1 MQWGSDD
8 PEAVC
13 GMSTATMI
21 NRDAFVKAI
30 VLQFQTIFFLISG
43 TQWFSHWNIYFIKN
57 RFLVSYR
64 LAIHLVLMVLPCS
77 VSL

>member
-30 VLQFQTIFFLISG
+30 VLQFQTIFF
-43 TQWFSHWNIYFIKN
+43 SHFM
-57 RFLVSYR
+57 
-64 LAIHLVLMVLPCS
+64 HTMVLP
-77 VSL
+77 LKYLLYKK